1 MENDLL
7 FYEKQ
12 KFTQWWVWLLL
23 LLPTGIFILS
33 TLGEF
38 IFGLQYGY
46 KLSDTSELL
55 VSILL
60 FACLYVFF
68 YLIKLET
75 IIKADGIYVR
85 FFPFHL
91 RYKHYKWEVLSNI
104 YIREYC
110 AITEYGGWGL
120 RSGLFGKGSAYNVNG
135 NKGLQLEF
143 TNGKKLL
150 IGTQKEHELKTL
162 LVELKQ

>member
-1 MENDLL
+1 MKNDLL

-12 KFTQWWVWLLL
+12 KFTQWWVWLIL

-38 IFGLQYGY
+38 IFGLEHGY
-46 KLSDTSELL
+46 KRLNTSEL
-55 VSILL
+55 VFTMLL
-60 FACLYVFF
+60 FGCLYVFF

-85 FFPFHL
+85 FFPFHF
-91 RYKHYKWEVLSNI
+91 RFKHYEWEDLSNV
-104 YIREYC
+104 YTREYC

>member
-60 FACLYVFF
+60 FGCLYVFF

-75 IIKADGIYVR
+75 IIKAEGIYVR
-85 FFPFHL
+85 FFPFHF
-91 RYKHYKWEVLSNI
+91 RFKHYEWEDISNV
-104 YIREYC
+104 YTREYC

-150 IGTQKEHELKTL
+150 IGTQKEPELKTL
-162 LVELKQ
+162 LVELKR

>member
-1 MENDLL
+1 MGNDIL
-7 FYEKQ
+7 FFEKQ
-12 KFTQWWVWLLL
+12 KFTQWWVWLIL
-23 LLPTGIFILS
+23 LLPTTIFILS
-33 TLGEF
+33 ILSEF
-38 IFGLQYGY
+38 ISGFEFGY
-46 KLSDTSELL
+46 KPIDISELL

-60 FACLYVFF
+60 FGCIYIFF
-68 YLIKLET
+68 YLLRLET
-75 IIKADGIYVR
+75 VIKPDGIYVR

-120 RSGLFGKGSAYNVNG
+120 RSSFFGKGKAYNVNG

-150 IGTQKEHELKTL
+150 IGTQKETELKTL
-162 LVELKQ
+162 LVELQ